1 MGHFGKGLS
10 LGWLGGVVDKVGK
23 GLGIPRVNV
32 VELAPVHGCGDVG
45 FIGLLYGEF
54 KPTPGEIQTRAG
66 EFHPAG
72 RGIFSLG
79 RGNYKN
85 SRGKLETRGI

>member
-1 MGHFGKGLS
+1 MVLS
-10 LGWLGGVVDKVGK
+10 PRSLTESDFLGFNSLKS
-23 GLGIPRVNV
+23 
-32 VELAPVHGCGDVG
+32 
-45 FIGLLYGEF
+45 GEF
-54 KPTPGEIQTRAG
+54 HPTPGEIQTRAG

-72 RGIFSLG
+72 RGIISLG